1 MERRNG
7 SRAAADTT
15 PAAVAGYRQRLSRGE
30 NVVDPETWAGSL
42 PAAHGIA
49 PRVRVG
55 RSRWFNLLWLLPVGW
70 GVLLI
75 AVAAAQGLRNM
86 PAGQR
91 FMARYPGTL
100 TSPGTHPGLPWWVDV
115 QHFLNALF
123 MIFIIRAG
131 LQILADHA
139 RLYWTRHCTPGR
151 DWFRFQKP
159 VPANQPLWT
168 AK

>member
-42 PAAHGIA
+42 PAAHGRIA

-86 PAGQR
+86 PAVQR

-100 TSPGTHPGLPWWVDV
+100 TSPGP
-115 QHFLNALF
+115 
-123 MIFIIRAG
+123 IRG
-131 LQILADHA
+131 C
-139 RLYWTRHCTPGR
+139 RGGWTCSTSWTPCS
-151 DWFRFQKP
+151 
-159 VPANQPLWT
+159 
-168 AK
+168 